1 MGFGPSASHNWIL
14 GSLGADEFRRIEP
27 HLKLVR
33 NQLAEVLL
41 HPGDPIDYLYF
52 PETAMASAM
61 GTTLDGG
68 TAEIGLIG
76 FEGVVGVSRL
86 LGSSTQPNEIN
97 IQMPGHGA
105 ALPAEIAEDEFAR
118 GGAFQRAV
126 LRFVDQLL
134 VQLGRTAVCNVI
146 HGLERRL
153 ARWLLMCHD
162 RSADDT
168 LDLTQE
174 FLSLMV
180 GVTRQSVSGA
190 ARFLQDGRVI
200 QYSRGRINI
209 LDRAGLERFACD
221 CYQVM
226 ALDRFRGR

>member
-1 MGFGPSASHNWIL
+1 MRFGPSTSQNWIL
-14 GSLGADEFRRIEP
+14 GSLGADEFRRLEP

-33 NQLAEVLL
+33 NRLADVLL
-41 HPGDPIDYLYF
+41 HPGDPIEFLYF

-97 IQMPGHGA
+97 VQMPGHGA
-105 ALPAEIAEDEFAR
+105 ILPAEIAEEEFAR
-118 GGAFQRAV
+118 GGGFQRAV
-126 LRFVDQLL
+126 LRFLNQLL
-134 VQLGRTAVCNVI
+134 VQLGRTAVCNVM
-146 HGLERRL
+146 HGLDRRL
-153 ARWLLMCHD
+153 ARWMLMCHD
-162 RSADDT
+162 RSPDDT

-174 FLSLMV
+174 FLSVMV
-180 GVTRQSVSGA
+180 GVTRQSISGA
-190 ARFLQDGRVI
+190 ARFLQDARVI
-200 QYSRGRINI
+200 RYSRGRIDI
-209 LDRAGLERFACD
+209 TDRAGLERFACD

-226 ALDRFRGR
+226 SLDRFRP

>member
-1 MGFGPSASHNWIL
+1 MGFGPSTSQNWIL
-14 GSLGADEFRRIEP
+14 RSLGADEFRRIEP

-33 NQLAEVLL
+33 SQLADVLL
-41 HPGDPIDYLYF
+41 HPGDPIEFLYF

-61 GTTLDGG
+61 GTTMEGG
-68 TAEIGLIG
+68 AAEIGLIG
-76 FEGVVGVSRL
+76 FEGVVGVSRF
-86 LGSSTQPNEIN
+86 LGASTQPDEIN

-105 ALPAEIAEDEFAR
+105 ILPAEIAEEEFAR
-118 GGAFQRAV
+118 GGSFQRAV
-126 LRFVDQLL
+126 LRFLDQLL
-134 VQLGRTAVCNVI
+134 VQLGRTAVCNVM

-162 RSADDT
+162 RSTDDT

-174 FLSLMV
+174 FLSIMV

-209 LDRAGLERFACD
+209 IDRSGLERFACD

-226 ALDRFRGR
+226 SLDRFRH